1 MPAELLSSGLP
12 SMVPPDQLPAGK
24 LRDAVA
30 QYYAAFKA
38 AGMQPD
44 VTQATPWD
52 AAGIIVG
59 ALRKLGP
66 NATAAQVR
74 SYIANL
80 SGWAGV
86 TGTYD
91 FKAIPQRG
99 INWKA
104 VIMTRWDATREAWVS
119 AG

>member
-1 MPAELLSSGLP
+1 
-12 SMVPPDQLPAGK
+12 
-24 LRDAVA
+24 
-30 QYYAAFKA
+30 
-38 AGMQPD
+38 MQPD

-80 SGWAGV
+80 SGYTGV

-104 VIMTRWDATREAWVS
+104 VIMTRWDPARETWVN